1 MFGDEVTE
9 ENELELT
16 VAKLGGAGV
25 IFAINLI
32 VGLIPL
38 KVKSCRENVVI
49 TGIANSFAAGVFI
62 ALGIGQLLPE
72 A

>member
-1 MFGDEVTE
+1 
-9 ENELELT
+9 
-16 VAKLGGAGV
+16 
-25 IFAINLI
+25 
-32 VGLIPL
+32 
-38 KVKSCRENVVI
+38 VI

>member
-38 KVKSCRENVVI
+38 KVY
-49 TGIANSFAAGVFI
+49 
-62 ALGIGQLLPE
+62 
-72 A
+72 